1 MTVVVSLYASGYKF
15 NLSWPLNFNRLL
27 QKTGMLVVD
36 TNPTRAVIYLN
47 DKPEKNPSLNPWKK
61 DYLTTPTKIKNL
73 LPGEYEL
80 RLESEGYWPYKQKI
94 RINSGETTFVEDV
107 NLFLNNLPLLITVT
121 PKSDLS
127 LSLDK
132 KYLSVSSAKK
142 IINLKTELFRTLN
155 LPDNVSGTW
164 QKNNKFLAAGKVYDS
179 IKEANDVEYLNLIG
193 TNATHLY
200 LDDATE
206 RLYYQNN
213 NSINYLEINNRV
225 SSLLISGKNYLDYK
239 IGEENI
245 FTIVNENKQIKL
257 EVYSLKD
264 HKITATRTLSNSG
277 DYSFENDIPD
287 YLTLY
292 DKRNRTLYLFTTTN
306 INSGP
311 IVIRNIK
318 NWAVMDNKSLVY
330 TNDFEIYVFSFENN
344 NVDLITRR
352 GEEISDIIWNA
363 TGNYLI
369 FSSPNTLNVLDF
381 KNRNTTSL
389 FKAETIAS
397 PVFDSKND
405 TLYFWA
411 RIGQQEGVYKM
422 LMQ

>member
-1 MTVVVSLYASGYKF
+1 MTIIVSLYASGYKF

-36 TNPTRAVIYLN
+36 TNPTRAIIYLN

-80 RLESEGYWPYKQKI
+80 QLEVEGYWPYKQKI
-94 RINSGETTFVEDV
+94 GINSGETTFVEDV
-107 NLFLNNLPLLITVT
+107 NLFLNNLPLLVTVS
-121 PKSDLS
+121 PKGDLS
-127 LSLDK
+127 LSPDK
-132 KYLSVSSAKK
+132 KYLYVSGTKK
-142 IINLKTELFRTLN
+142 IINLKTELFRNLN
-155 LPDNVSGTW
+155 LPDNISGTW
-164 QKNNKFLAAGKVYDS
+164 QKNNKLLAAGKIFDS
-179 IKEANDVEYLNLIG
+179 IKEANDIDYLNLIG
-193 TNATHLY
+193 TGATNFY
-200 LDDATE
+200 LNDAAE

-213 NSINYLEINNRV
+213 NSINYLEINNKI
-225 SSLLISGKNYLDYK
+225 SSLVISGKNYLDYK
-239 IGEENI
+239 IDQENI
-245 FTIVNENKQIKL
+245 FTIISENKQIKL
-257 EVYSLKD
+257 EVYSLKS
-264 HKITATRTLSNSG
+264 HKITATWTLSNSG
-277 DYSFENDIPD
+277 DYSFKSDIPN
-287 YLTLY
+287 YLTIY
-292 DKRNRTLYLFTTTN
+292 DKRNRTLYLFTTTD
-306 INSGP
+306 IGSGP

-318 NWAVMDNKSLVY
+318 NWAVRDNQSLIY
-330 TNDFEIYVFSFENN
+330 TNDFEIYVFNFEDN

-352 GEEISDIIWNA
+352 GEEISDIVWNT

-389 FKAETIAS
+389 FKAETVAS